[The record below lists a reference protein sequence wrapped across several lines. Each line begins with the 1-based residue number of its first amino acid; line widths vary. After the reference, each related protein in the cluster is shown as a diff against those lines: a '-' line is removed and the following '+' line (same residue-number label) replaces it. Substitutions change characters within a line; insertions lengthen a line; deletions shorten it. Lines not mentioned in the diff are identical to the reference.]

1 MTRIL
6 KAVILTQGMNG
17 WSGYF
22 IRVLRRRRDIELR
35 VLDRSK
41 LHPEGFSNFFVPFFR
56 LYEKQYIKNI
66 VKKYRAD
73 LFLNLVYERLDIYI
87 DGLVNAYY
95 VHVPYRGGLH
105 PIAYYRPYIGKAI
118 NTLLKGHDY
127 HILNRKNIFV
137 FCNSFATYISYNRFN
152 IPGEVVYYPFNY
164 LKFYS
169 DPNKLNIA
177 VSIGVFSR
185 FKLHEVTLKIARL
198 VRNVKFVIIGALND
212 PKYYAYLKRIK
223 PPNVIL
229 IPNATEELKIR
240 LLSKAKFYIHS
251 GRTEGLGVANL
262 EGMASGAVPIVVDS
276 GAFREVVT
284 HDVGFRWKTPEEAA
298 EYIEFLSRHPDI
310 WQRLSN
316 NTRRK
321 VRFFSP
327 EMFEKRIERG
337 LTHLF
342 NIYFQDY
349 NKYLGD

>member
-1 MTRIL
+1 MTRARKIM
-6 KAVILTQGMNG
+6 VLTQGIKG
-17 WSGYF
+17 WSRYF
-22 IRVLRRRRDIELR
+22 IKVLQRRKDIELHIVDLSR
-35 VLDRSK
+35 
-41 LHPEGFSNFFVPFFR
+41 LHPKFINNFLVLFNR
-56 LYEKQYIKNI
+56 LYEEEYIKNI
-66 VKKYRAD
+66 VKKYDVD
-73 LFLNLVYERLDIYI
+73 LILNLLYERLDIYI
-87 DGLVNAYY
+87 DSLVNAYY

-105 PIAYYRPYIGKAI
+105 PVVYYRPYIGKAI
-118 NTLLKGHDY
+118 NILLKGYDY
-127 HILNRKNIFV
+127 YILNRKNIFV
-137 FCNSFATYISYNRFN
+137 FCNSFTTYISYNRFN

-164 LKFYS
+164 SRFYS

-198 VRNVKFVIIGALND
+198 VRNVKFIIIGALND
-212 PKYYAYLKRIK
+212 PKYFAYLRKIK

-229 IPNATEELKIR
+229 IPNATEELKVR
-240 LLSKAKFYIHS
+240 LLSKAKFYVHS
-251 GRTEGLGVANL
+251 RRAEGLGVANL

-298 EYIEFLSRHPDI
+298 EYIEFLLRHPNI

-316 NTRRK
+316 NARRK
-321 VRFFSP
+321 VCLFSP
-327 EMFEKRIERG
+327 EMFEKRIEKG

-349 NKYLGD
+349 KIFR